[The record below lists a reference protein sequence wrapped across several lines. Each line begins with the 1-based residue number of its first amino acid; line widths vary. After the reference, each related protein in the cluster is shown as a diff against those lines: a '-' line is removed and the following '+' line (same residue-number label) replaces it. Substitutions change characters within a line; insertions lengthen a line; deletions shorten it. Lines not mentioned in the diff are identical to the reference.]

1 MRECGSQTVTQP
13 FPALALDPAHD
24 LSRHGT
30 QSRPDQ
36 DQIMIKSRKRT
47 PASNFCSRS
56 KAFSVTCSSRMDAEL
71 EKLVESGKITARS
84 ADQLEKLKPGTFCLH
99 KSWGFG
105 RVAEW
110 NLLLNQILID
120 FPGKKAHGMQLTY
133 AAENLTVIPPDHFL
147 AKKANDLPSVK
158 ELVKKDPAALMRNIL
173 ESLGGSATVTQI
185 SQLLLGDIFTEPEW
199 KRWWDSTKKLL
210 NKEGYFF
217 IPTKKSE
224 PIELRGEKVSRANEL
239 IAFFGLA
246 RQPKEQAAA
255 LDQIIKFQNEFD
267 KPETQLQPI
276 INTIEEAAARNQRLN
291 PALVFELVMARD
303 DLLGHHPQLTSTNP
317 GLTLIR
323 LISEEESRLG
333 TILPKLPSGKE
344 RRVLH
349 ALPAALG
356 PGWTVRGFQMMQ
368 SNHARAVLQLPR
380 VFAEAGLQ
388 AELRAFLHRGIREHS
403 VTSEALVWLCKER
416 TGEWREL
423 ITPDLLGAILSAL
436 ERDQHNENSRGSKLR
451 DLLLD
456 DRELIPDMFASA
468 EASVA
473 RDAMRRLMLTPV
485 FDELTKRSL
494 LARIIKLFP
503 ALESVIT
510 GEQKEEKSAAL
521 VVSWSSLDKRKAEYE
536 ELINKKIP
544 ENSKEIGVARSY
556 GDLRENFEFKA
567 AKEMQAVL
575 MRRKSELETALHNAR
590 GTAFESPDTTQVS
603 IGTIVT
609 LRDSDSGK
617 EEVYTVLGAW
627 DGDPDRGIIS
637 YQTAIGQSLL
647 GHKVGEVVTLADQ
660 EETKRFAILS
670 IEPAPVDVTP
680 PDPSLLEVPAEA

>member
-1 MRECGSQTVTQP
+1 
-13 FPALALDPAHD
+13 
-24 LSRHGT
+24 
-30 QSRPDQ
+30 
-36 DQIMIKSRKRT
+36 
-47 PASNFCSRS
+47 
-56 KAFSVTCSSRMDAEL
+56 MDAEL
-71 EKLVESGKITARS
+71 EKLVESGKVTARQ
-84 ADQLEKLKPGTFCLH
+84 ADQLEKLPPGTFCLH

-120 FPGKKAHGMQLTY
+120 FPGKKAHSMQLSY
-133 AAENLTVIPPDHFL
+133 AADNLMVIPPEHFL
-147 AKKANDLPSVK
+147 AKKANDLKGIK

-185 SQLLLGDIFTEPEW
+185 SQLMLGDIFTEPEW

-210 NKEGYFF
+210 NKEGYFL

-224 PIELRGEKVSRANEL
+224 PIQLRGEKVSRADEL
-239 IAFFGLA
+239 ITFFNQA

-255 LDQIIKFQNEFD
+255 LDQIIKFHSEFE

-276 INTIEEAAARNQRLN
+276 IATIEEAAARNQRLN

-303 DLLGHHPQLTSTNP
+303 DLRERCPKLKTTNP
-317 GLTLIR
+317 DLTLNKLIADEETR
-323 LISEEESRLG
+323 LI
-333 TILPKLPSGKE
+333 TILPKVPAAKE
-344 RRVLH
+344 RRVLQ

-356 PGWTVRGFQMMQ
+356 PGWTTRALQLMQ
-368 SNHARAVLQLPR
+368 SNHARAVFQLPR

-388 AELRAFLHRGIREHS
+388 DELRAFLQRGIREHS
-403 VTSEALVWLCKER
+403 VTSETLVWLCKER
-416 TGEWREL
+416 TGEWRDL

-456 DRELIPDMFASA
+456 DRELIPDMFAGA
-468 EASVA
+468 EPGVA

-494 LARIIKLFP
+494 LARIIKLYP
-503 ALESVIT
+503 ELESVIT
-510 GEQKEEKSAAL
+510 GEQKEERSAAL

-536 ELINKKIP
+536 ELVKKKIP

-575 MRRKSELETALHNAR
+575 MRRKSELEAALHNAR
-590 GTAFESPDTTQVS
+590 GTAFESPDTSQVS

-637 YQTAIGQSLL
+637 YQTAIGQALL
-647 GHKVGEVVTLADQ
+647 GHKIGEVVTLTDH
-660 EETKRFAILS
+660 EDTRRFAILS

-680 PDPSLLEVPAEA
+680 PDPSLTEIPAEPVAAE

>member
-1 MRECGSQTVTQP
+1 M
-13 FPALALDPAHD
+13 
-24 LSRHGT
+24 
-30 QSRPDQ
+30 
-36 DQIMIKSRKRT
+36 
-47 PASNFCSRS
+47 
-56 KAFSVTCSSRMDAEL
+56 
-71 EKLVESGKITARS
+71 
-84 ADQLEKLKPGTFCLH
+84 
-99 KSWGFG
+99 
-105 RVAEW
+105 
-110 NLLLNQILID
+110 
-120 FPGKKAHGMQLTY
+120 
-133 AAENLTVIPPDHFL
+133 
-147 AKKANDLPSVK
+147 
-158 ELVKKDPAALMRNIL
+158 
-173 ESLGGSATVTQI
+173 
-185 SQLLLGDIFTEPEW
+185 
-199 KRWWDSTKKLL
+199 
-210 NKEGYFF
+210 
-217 IPTKKSE
+217 
-224 PIELRGEKVSRANEL
+224 
-239 IAFFGLA
+239 
-246 RQPKEQAAA
+246 
-255 LDQIIKFQNEFD
+255 
-267 KPETQLQPI
+267 QPI
-276 INTIEEAAARNQRLN
+276 VNTIEEAAARNQRLN

-303 DLLGHHPQLTSTNP
+303 DLLTHHAQLKTTNP
-317 GLTLIR
+317 ALTLSR
-323 LISEEESRLG
+323 LIAEEESRLG

-356 PGWTVRGFQMMQ
+356 SGWTIRGLQLMQ
-368 SNHARAVLQLPR
+368 SNHARAVLQVPR

-416 TGEWREL
+416 AGEWGEL

-456 DRELIPDMFASA
+456 DRELIPDMFSRT

-503 ALESVIT
+503 ELESVIT
-510 GEQKEEKSAAL
+510 GEQKEEKTAAL

-575 MRRKSELETALHNAR
+575 MRRKSELEAALHNAR

-609 LRDSDSGK
+609 LRASDSGK

-637 YQTAIGQSLL
+637 YQTAIGQAML
-647 GHKVGEVVTLADQ
+647 GHKIGEVVTLADQ
-660 EETKRFAILS
+660 EETRQFAIIS

>member
-1 MRECGSQTVTQP
+1 
-13 FPALALDPAHD
+13 
-24 LSRHGT
+24 
-30 QSRPDQ
+30 
-36 DQIMIKSRKRT
+36 
-47 PASNFCSRS
+47 
-56 KAFSVTCSSRMDAEL
+56 MDAEI
-71 EKLVESGKITARS
+71 EKLVESGKLTARQ
-84 ADQLEKLKPGTFCLH
+84 ADQLEKLTPGTFCLH

-120 FPGKKAHGMQLTY
+120 FPGKKAHPMQLSY
-133 AAENLTVIPPDHFL
+133 AAENLMVIPPEHFL
-147 AKKANDLPSVK
+147 AKKANDLKGIK

-185 SQLLLGDIFTEPEW
+185 SQLMLGDIFSEPEW
-199 KRWWDSTKKLL
+199 KRWWDSTKKIL

-224 PIELRGEKVSRANEL
+224 PIQLRGEKVSRADEL
-239 IAFFGLA
+239 ITFFNQA

-255 LDQIIKFQNEFD
+255 LDQIIKFHSEFE

-276 INTIEEAAARNQRLN
+276 IATIEEAAARNQRLN

-303 DLLGHHPQLTSTNP
+303 DLLERCPKLKTTNP
-317 GLTLIR
+317 DLTLNK
-323 LISEEESRLG
+323 LIADEETRVV
-333 TILPKLPSGKE
+333 TILPKIPAAKE
-344 RRVLH
+344 RRVLQ

-356 PGWTVRGFQMMQ
+356 PDWTTRGLQMMQ
-368 SNHARAVLQLPR
+368 SNHARAVMQLPR
-380 VFAEAGLQ
+380 VFADAGRQ
-388 AELRAFLHRGIREHS
+388 DELRAFLQRGIREHS
-403 VTSEALVWLCKER
+403 VTSETLVWLCRER
-416 TGEWREL
+416 TSEWRDL
-423 ITPDLLGAILSAL
+423 VMPDLLGAILSAL

-456 DRELIPDMFASA
+456 DRELIPDMFTGA
-468 EASVA
+468 EPAVA

-494 LARIIKLFP
+494 LARIIKLYP
-503 ALESVIT
+503 ELESVIT

-536 ELINKKIP
+536 ELVNKKIP

-575 MRRKSELETALHNAR
+575 MRRKSELEAALHNAR
-590 GTAFESPDTTQVS
+590 GTAFESPDTSQVS

-637 YQTAIGQSLL
+637 YQTAIGQALL
-647 GHKVGEVVTLADQ
+647 GHKIGEVVTLTDH
-660 EETKRFAILS
+660 EETRRFAIIS

-680 PDPSLLEVPAEA
+680 PDPALTEVAEPVAAE